1 MQPFRRS
8 GRLKAKTVTLAHGG
22 GGRAMRD
29 LIDDVFVAAF
39 DNPAMGEMEDQA
51 RLDVAALVAEGGRLA
66 FTTDAFVVDPIV
78 FPGGD
83 IGKLAVCG
91 TVNDLAVGGARPL
104 WLSAA
109 FIIEEGFDVER
120 LRQIAASMRQAA
132 DAAEV
137 AIVTG
142 DTKVVGRGC
151 ADKLFI
157 TTSGIGVIPPGLD
170 LSARAIRPGDHVL
183 VNGRL
188 GEHGAAILAARGE
201 VELETDIESDC
212 QPLHALVAALLAAAP
227 LTRALRDAT
236 RGGIAAVLN
245 EMAMAASVGIM
256 LDETALP
263 LRRDVQGFCEILGL
277 DPLYLA
283 NEGVL
288 VAFVPAEQAN
298 AALRTMRD
306 HPSGAAAAIIGV
318 VTADRPGTVAM
329 NTAFGGTRIVDML
342 IGEQLPRIC

>member
-1 MQPFRRS
+1 MPPFRRS
-8 GRLKAKTVTLAHGG
+8 GRLRATAVTLAHGG
-22 GGRAMRD
+22 GGKAMRD

-51 RLDVAALVAEGGRLA
+51 RLEVAALVADGGRLA
-66 FTTDAFVVDPIV
+66 FTTDSFVVDPIE

-83 IGKLAVCG
+83 IGNLAVWG

-109 FIIEEGFDVER
+109 FIIEEGFAVDR
-120 LRQIAASMRQAA
+120 LRRIAASMRLAA
-132 DAAEV
+132 NAAEV
-137 AIVTG
+137 TIVTG

-170 LSARAIRPGDHVL
+170 LSARAIRPGDIIL

-201 VELETDIESDC
+201 IELVSDIVSDC
-212 QPLHALVAALLAAAP
+212 KPLHSLVAALLTAAP
-227 LTRALRDAT
+227 ATRAMRDAT
-236 RGGIAAVLN
+236 RGGVAAVLN
-245 EMAMAASVGIM
+245 EMAVAAGVGLV
-256 LDETALP
+256 LDEAALP
-263 LRRDVQGFCEILGL
+263 MRAEVQGFCEILGL
-277 DPLYLA
+277 EPLYLA

-288 VAFVPAEQAN
+288 VAVVPPKQAE
-298 AALRTMRD
+298 AALLAMRAQPAGTD
-306 HPSGAAAAIIGV
+306 AAIIGV
-318 VTADRPGTVAM
+318 AAAERPGTVAM
-329 NTAFGGTRIVDML
+329 NTAFGGMRMVDML

>member
-306 HPSGAAAAIIGV
+306 HPSGVAAAIIGV

>member
-1 MQPFRRS
+1 VLPFRRS
-8 GRLKAKTVTLAHGG
+8 GRLRATAVTLAHGG
-22 GGRAMRD
+22 GGKAMRD

-51 RLDVAALVAEGGRLA
+51 RLEISALVADGGRLA
-66 FTTDAFVVDPIV
+66 FTTDSFVVDPIE

-83 IGKLAVCG
+83 IGKLAVWG

-109 FIIEEGFDVER
+109 FIIEEGFAVDR
-120 LRQIAASMRQAA
+120 LRRIAASMRGAA

-137 AIVTG
+137 TIVTG

-157 TTSGIGVIPPGLD
+157 TTSGIGIIPPGLD
-170 LSARAIRPGDHVL
+170 LSARAIRPGDIIL

-201 VELETDIESDC
+201 IELESDIVSDC
-212 QPLHALVAALLAAAP
+212 KPLHSLVAALLAAAP
-227 LTRALRDAT
+227 ATRAMRDAT
-236 RGGIAAVLN
+236 RGGVAAVLN
-245 EMAMAASVGIM
+245 EMAVAAGVGLV

-263 LRRDVQGFCEILGL
+263 MRAEVQGFCEILGL
-277 DPLYLA
+277 EPLYLA

-288 VAFVPAEQAN
+288 VAVVPPEQAE
-298 AALRTMRD
+298 AALLAMRA
-306 HPSGAAAAIIGV
+306 HPAGADAAIIGV
-318 VTADRPGTVAM
+318 VAAERLGTVAM
-329 NTAFGGTRIVDML
+329 NTAFGGMRMVDML